1 MKDNK
6 KYRSIYEPVDMLS
19 SEIQYLSREN
29 EMPRAFKGQEKKAN
43 LVANLVERIQNGCC
57 N

>member
-1 MKDNK
+1 MNDNK
-6 KYRSIYEPVDMLS
+6 KYRAIHEPVDMLS

-43 LVANLVERIQNGCC
+43 FVAHLV
-57 N
+57 